1 MPFIRVGLA
10 KGKGYAEGWDA
21 IFGKKKAKAKP
32 AKAAGKRAAK
42 KKAKK

>member
-21 IFGKKKAKAKP
+21 IFSKKKAKP
-32 AKAAGKRAAK
+32 AKAAARKRAAK